1 VRPQRSLGSLAF
13 WHRCAGSTLGLG
25 WVEPYGA
32 DLGVVAD
39 DRSYVDLGLFV
50 LFDVAQPPA
59 PFFHFFKRGTMTRH
73 ERTQPPDSRAVAT
86 D

>member
-1 VRPQRSLGSLAF
+1 MRPQRSLGSLAL

-32 DLGVVAD
+32 DLGVVDD
-39 DRSYVDLGLFV
+39 DRSYVDLGLFE

-59 PFFHFFKRGTMTRH
+59 PFFHLFNRGNMTSHGRM
-73 ERTQPPDSRAVAT
+73 QPPDSGAVAT
-86 D
+86 S